1 MSTAFYVIVGIIAC
15 MVVFYIVERW
25 ARREDGEEYPSDG
38 SVIVGT
44 VAGIISG
51 FAWPFLLVLAGIA
64 MVLIGFCYVIKFIY
78 TGFIRLF
85 EDNDPMHERKYRKN
99 R

>member
-1 MSTAFYVIVGIIAC
+1 MSTAFYIFVGIIAF

-25 ARREDGEEYPSDG
+25 ARREDGEEYPSVG

-44 VAGIISG
+44 VAGIFAG
-51 FAWPFLLVLAGIA
+51 FAWPFLLVLVVIA
-64 MVLIGFCYVIKFIY
+64 MVLIGFCYVMKFIY
-78 TGFIRLF
+78 TGLIRLF